1 MKAAV
6 VTAAGK
12 TPVYGDFKEPVARE
26 GEVRVKVTAAALA
39 PLSKSRAAGTHYSS
53 TSVFPFIPGVD
64 GVGRLDDGRRVY
76 FAKPEAPFGSM
87 AELTVVRREQCVP
100 VPDDL
105 DDVTAAA
112 IANPG
117 MSSMA
122 ALKERAKL
130 VAGETVLIN
139 GGTGSAGRL
148 SIQVAKY
155 LGAKKVIVT
164 GRDEESL
171 RGLRELGADVI
182 IPLAPPEGFASAVG
196 EQIRSGGV
204 DVVLDYLWGP
214 SAEQIIIAAA
224 KNGKDGARVRYV
236 EIGSLGG
243 ETIQLPGQ
251 ALRATGLELM
261 GSGVGSVAI
270 ERLVAGIEEVMR
282 VATPRHFEVKTRAVR
297 LADVERAWAEDTGTP
312 RLVFLVE

>member
-1 MKAAV
+1 M
-6 VTAAGK
+6 T
-12 TPVYGDFKEPVARE
+12 
-26 GEVRVKVTAAALA
+26 
-39 PLSKSRAAGTHYSS
+39 
-53 TSVFPFIPGVD
+53 
-64 GVGRLDDGRRVY
+64 
-76 FAKPEAPFGSM
+76 
-87 AELTVVRREQCVP
+87 
-100 VPDDL
+100 
-105 DDVTAAA
+105 
-112 IANPG
+112 
-117 MSSMA
+117 

-130 VAGETVLIN
+130 VAGETVLVN

-148 SIQVAKY
+148 AIQVAKY

-171 RGLRELGADVI
+171 RGVRELGADVI
-182 IPLAPPEGFASAVG
+182 IPLAPAEGLAGALA
-196 EQIRSGGV
+196 EQFRSGGV

-214 SAEQIIIAAA
+214 SAEQIIVAAA

-270 ERLVAGIEEVMR
+270 ERLVADIEEVMR
-282 VATPRHFEVKTRAVR
+282 AATQRHFEVKTRTER

-312 RLVFLVE
+312 RMVFLVE